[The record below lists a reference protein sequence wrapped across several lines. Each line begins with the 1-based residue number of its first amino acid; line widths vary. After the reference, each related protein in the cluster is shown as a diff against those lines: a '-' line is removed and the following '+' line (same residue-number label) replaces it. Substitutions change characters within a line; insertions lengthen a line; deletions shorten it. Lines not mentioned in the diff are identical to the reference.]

1 VHFST
6 RQVPVPRE
14 ERGDRTDRH
23 TIETVWSGIR
33 KRGRARLVRMSSSV
47 GGQVGPG
54 WASGGNVRSSTER
67 GNVTIA
73 LEGHLDA
80 VTGDALLDTVRG
92 ELVHEPVRID
102 IDLSVL
108 ASFAADGAIAL
119 SRCRDICSKLPDGLH
134 YRTEG
139 GAGQLALLSA
149 FEHEPEVDTFG

>member
-1 VHFST
+1 M
-6 RQVPVPRE
+6 PVPRE

-23 TIETVWSGIR
+23 TIETVWSGVPQH
-33 KRGRARLVRMSSSV
+33 GRARVGWMSSSV
-47 GGQVGPG
+47 EGHVGSS
-54 WASGGNVRSSTER
+54 WSSGGTIRATTEH

-80 VTGDALLDTVRG
+80 HTGTTLVDTVRT
-92 ELVHEPVRID
+92 ELLQEPSRID

-108 ASFAADGAIAL
+108 ASFAADGAVAL
-119 SRCRDICSKLPDGLH
+119 SRCRDICSSLPDGLH

-149 FEHEPEVDTFG
+149 FEREPEVDTFG

>member
-1 VHFST
+1 M
-6 RQVPVPRE
+6 
-14 ERGDRTDRH
+14 RGA
-23 TIETVWSGIR
+23 
-33 KRGRARLVRMSSSV
+33 RARLHRMTSV
-47 GGQVGPG
+47 GGDLGSR
-54 WASGGNVRSSTER
+54 WASGGNVRASAED

-80 VTGDALLDTVRG
+80 DTGDVLLDTVRS
-92 ELVHEPVRID
+92 ELVREPARID

-119 SRCRDICSKLPDGLH
+119 SRCRDICARLPNGLH

-149 FEHEPEVDTFG
+149 FEREPEVDTFG

>member
-1 VHFST
+1 
-6 RQVPVPRE
+6 
-14 ERGDRTDRH
+14 
-23 TIETVWSGIR
+23 
-33 KRGRARLVRMSSSV
+33 MSSSV
-47 GGQVGPG
+47 GGHVGSG
-54 WASGGNVRSSTER
+54 WASGGNVRLSAEH

-80 VTGDALLDTVRG
+80 VTGDTLLDTVRS
-92 ELVHEPVRID
+92 ELVHGPVRID

-119 SRCRDICSKLPDGLH
+119 SRCRDICAQLPDGLH

-149 FEHEPEVDTFG
+149 FEREPEVDSFG

>member
-1 VHFST
+1 VHFWT
-6 RQVPVPRE
+6 RQAPVPRE
-14 ERGDRTDRH
+14 EREDRIDRH
-23 TIETVWSGIR
+23 TIETVWAGAWPDT
-33 KRGRARLVRMSSSV
+33 RARLNRMSSSV
-47 GGQVGPG
+47 GGHVGSS
-54 WASGGNVRSSTER
+54 WAAGGQVRSTVEQ

-80 VTGDALLDTVRG
+80 DTGSTLVDTVRL
-92 ELVHEPVRID
+92 ELLQGPSRID

-119 SRCRDICSKLPDGLH
+119 SRCRDICAALPDGLH

-149 FEHEPEVDTFG
+149 FEREPEVDTFG

>member
-14 ERGDRTDRH
+14 EPEDRVDRH
-23 TIETVWSGIR
+23 AIETVWAGIR
-33 KRGRARLVRMSSSV
+33 KPARARLSWMSSSV
-47 GGQVGPG
+47 EGHVGSG
-54 WASGGNVRSSTER
+54 WASGGSVRATAEH

-80 VTGDALLDTVRG
+80 DTGDVLVDTVRS
-92 ELVHEPVRID
+92 ELLQTPARID

-108 ASFAADGAIAL
+108 ASFAADGAVAL
-119 SRCRDICSKLPDGLH
+119 SRCRDICAQLPDGLH

-149 FEHEPEVDTFG
+149 FEREPEVDTFG

>member
-1 VHFST
+1 MF
-6 RQVPVPRE
+6 
-14 ERGDRTDRH
+14 
-23 TIETVWSGIR
+23 
-33 KRGRARLVRMSSSV
+33 A
-47 GGQVGPG
+47 
-54 WASGGNVRSSTER
+54 STEH

-80 VTGDALLDTVRG
+80 DTGDALLDTVRS
-92 ELVHEPVRID
+92 ELVQGPARID

-119 SRCRDICSKLPDGLH
+119 SRCRDICAQLPDGLH

-149 FEHEPEVDTFG
+149 FEREPEVDTFG

>member
-1 VHFST
+1 
-6 RQVPVPRE
+6 
-14 ERGDRTDRH
+14 
-23 TIETVWSGIR
+23 
-33 KRGRARLVRMSSSV
+33 MSSSV
-47 GGQVGPG
+47 DGYVGSG
-54 WASGGNVRSSTER
+54 SASRGKVRASSEQ

-80 VTGDALLDTVRG
+80 DIGDRLLDAVRS

-108 ASFAADGAIAL
+108 ASFAADGAVAL
-119 SRCRDICSKLPDGLH
+119 SRCRDICARLPDGLH

-149 FEHEPEVDTFG
+149 FEREPEVDAFD